1 MRALLL
7 ICLTFLPFA
16 LPSGPAHA
24 GVCEDLW
31 YSRNWIMDRAGYCF
45 GTPLGQSYFDTSDCI
60 GKNVTLSPYDAG
72 RVAELRETEQDHG
85 CTLNTQSTYLALDDI
100 QFRRLLVEQPIL
112 FPEGEGFICMGYTG
126 SGVSLFAGP
135 DSNSGVISAL
145 EPGDWYRTR
154 HTDIGAWTYITA
166 TAPQSDAVKA
176 AGWAMF
182 APESYTQCLE
192 AAG

>member
-24 GVCEDLW
+24 GTCEDLW

-45 GTPLGQSYFDTSDCI
+45 GTPLGQTYFDNSDCI
-60 GKNVTLSPYDAG
+60 GKTVSLTSWDAE
-72 RVAELRETEQDHG
+72 RVAELREIEQYQG
-85 CTLNTQSTYLALDDI
+85 CKLNTQSTYLALDDI
-100 QFRRLLVEQPIL
+100 QFRSLLVEQPSL
-112 FPEGEGFICMGYTG
+112 FEEGEGFLCMGYTG
-126 SGVSLFAGP
+126 NGVSLLAGP
-135 DSNSGVISAL
+135 KSNSGVISAL

-154 HTDIGAWTYITA
+154 HTDIGAWTYIIV
-166 TAPQSDAVKA
+166 TAPHSEHVTA
-176 AGWAMF
+176 AGWVMF
-182 APESYTQCLE
+182 DPNSYMQCLA